1 MDDKVLL
8 KIDRWLDN
16 LATEVVLA
24 EPDTDQGLLPI
35 RELFA
40 NLRDRTEHEESL
52 VHFHAAAADAVNYIE
67 TTVMD
72 SRALFS
78 AADLEFIKNRIALL
92 KEMRR
97 DPAKPFVTDAA
108 AETLPEPTPE
118 PTPETVSAPETDA
131 PAVTPIEAIADTPA
145 EQPTVDEPAVEPAVA
160 ATPEPASAE
169 TPEKTPAP
177 APEPAPAVAVVT
189 ETIHFEEMPLVLDEN
204 IEVDL
209 LKEFFTESQEHL
221 ENIEQGALVLEDNP
235 KHKETLDSVFRAFHS
250 FKGAAGFL
258 NLRPMNRLAHELES
272 LLDLVREGKRD
283 VSAVIIEVML
293 KGGDL
298 LREYVVELQAQV
310 NGQASREAIIK
321 PVAQL
326 IHHVR
331 EVINMGNAA
340 PVAVPATPAATPT
353 PAVASQPVPAPAST
367 EAETPAKAEPAPTT
381 NVIAMPVM
389 TPVTAPV
396 EHKPIVARPA
406 EKAPKSESE
415 PVAVK
420 NNNSVVKVDT
430 MKLDSLVD
438 LVGEMVIAQSMVA
451 QDPDLRSLQCPRL
464 TRNMTQLSHIVND
477 LQRTAMSMRMVP
489 IRATFQKMNRLVRDL
504 ATKVEKQVE
513 LKLSGEDT
521 ELDRTIIEEIGDPLI
536 HMVRNSVDHGI
547 EKPEVRIA
555 NGKPPVGVLH
565 MNAFHQ
571 GGNIVIQITDDGAG
585 LNEERILAKAIEK
598 GIINEKQQL
607 SKKEIF
613 GLIFAPGFS
622 TADKVSDLSGRGVGM
637 DVVRSNIEKL
647 RGKVEIDSTP
657 GKGAVFTI
665 YLPLTLAII
674 DGLIVAVGE
683 EHYILPTL
691 SVKESFRPHADM
703 ISTVHERGEMV
714 NVRGHLS
721 PLLRL
726 HELFGIKPKSDKPE
740 DCIIIVIESGNQQR
754 CLLVDDL
761 VGKQEVVIK
770 SLGDAFK
777 RNRALSG
784 ASILG
789 DGRVGLILDVSTLV
803 SLKDVR
809 NSPTAMAA

>member
-1 MDDKVLL
+1 MDDKEISKL
-8 KIDRWLDN
+8 DRWLDN

-24 EPDTDQGLLPI
+24 EPNSDQGLLPI

-40 NLRDRTEHEESL
+40 NLRDKSANDEAL
-52 VHFHAAAADAVNYIE
+52 KHFHEAASDAVSYMEN
-67 TTVMD
+67 TVMD
-72 SRALFS
+72 GQALFTVVH
-78 AADLEFIKNRIALL
+78 LEYIKNRIALL

-97 DPAKPFVTDAA
+97 DSTKTFTVESETTTEMPAEVSEAA
-108 AETLPEPTPE
+108 VEAEPEVAPVVAET
-118 PTPETVSAPETDA
+118 
-131 PAVTPIEAIADTPA
+131 
-145 EQPTVDEPAVEPAVA
+145 
-160 ATPEPASAE
+160 
-169 TPEKTPAP
+169 
-177 APEPAPAVAVVT
+177 PEPAPAPTLEPAPAPAAAPVA
-189 ETIHFEEMPLVLDEN
+189 ETPSAPMHFDEMPLVLDEN
-204 IEVDL
+204 IESDL
-209 LKEFFTESQEHL
+209 LKEFFSESHEHL

-235 KHKETLDSVFRAFHS
+235 KHKETLDSIFRAFHS

-258 NLRPMNRLAHELES
+258 NLIPMNRLAHELES

-283 VSAVIIEVML
+283 VSAAIIEVVL

-298 LREYVVELQAQV
+298 LREYVVELQGQV
-310 NGQASREAIIK
+310 NGQTERAAIIK

-326 IHHVR
+326 IHQVR
-331 EVINMGNAA
+331 GVIAMGNAA
-340 PVAVPATPAATPT
+340 PAPAAAPVATPAVAAPTPAPVAEAEKTTPVETSATPT
-353 PAVASQPVPAPAST
+353 PAATAPA
-367 EAETPAKAEPAPTT
+367 ETS
-381 NVIAMPVM
+381 NVIAMP
-389 TPVTAPV
+389 T
-396 EHKPIVARPA
+396 ARP
-406 EKAPKSESE
+406 E
-415 PVAVK
+415 PVAVEAPRPAARPTPAVEK
-420 NNNSVVKVDT
+420 SAKGGEADHGAAKSSNGVVKVDT
-430 MKLDSLVD
+430 GKLDSLVD

-451 QDPDLRSLQCPRL
+451 QDPDLRALQCPRL
-464 TRNMTQLSHIVND
+464 SRNMTQLSHIVND

-521 ELDRTIIEEIGDPLI
+521 ELDRTIIDEIGDPLI

-547 EKPEVRIA
+547 EKPEVRVA
-555 NGKPPVGVLH
+555 NGKPAMGTLH

-571 GGNIVIQITDDGAG
+571 GGNIVIQISDDGAG

-647 RGKVEIDSTP
+647 RGKVDIDSTP

-674 DGLIVAVGE
+674 DGLIIAVGE

-691 SVKESFRPHADM
+691 SVKESFRPHPDM

-726 HELFGIKPKSDKPE
+726 YELFGIKPKSTNAE
-740 DCIIIVIESGNQQR
+740 DGIIIVIESGNQQR

-803 SLKDVR
+803 SLKDH
-809 NSPTAMAA
+809 SDPTALAA

>member
-1 MDDKVLL
+1 
-8 KIDRWLDN
+8 
-16 LATEVVLA
+16 
-24 EPDTDQGLLPI
+24 
-35 RELFA
+35 
-40 NLRDRTEHEESL
+40 
-52 VHFHAAAADAVNYIE
+52 
-67 TTVMD
+67 
-72 SRALFS
+72 
-78 AADLEFIKNRIALL
+78 
-92 KEMRR
+92 
-97 DPAKPFVTDAA
+97 
-108 AETLPEPTPE
+108 
-118 PTPETVSAPETDA
+118 
-131 PAVTPIEAIADTPA
+131 
-145 EQPTVDEPAVEPAVA
+145 
-160 ATPEPASAE
+160 
-169 TPEKTPAP
+169 
-177 APEPAPAVAVVT
+177 
-189 ETIHFEEMPLVLDEN
+189 MPLVLDEN
-204 IEVDL
+204 IEADL
-209 LKEFFTESQEHL
+209 LKEFFNESHEHL

-235 KHKETLDSVFRAFHS
+235 KHKETLDSIFRAFHS

-258 NLRPMNRLAHELES
+258 NLKPMNRLAHELES

-283 VSAVIIEVML
+283 VSAAIIEVVL

-298 LREYVVELQAQV
+298 LREYVVELQSQV
-310 NGQASREAIIK
+310 SGQSDRAAIIK

-326 IHHVR
+326 IHQVR
-331 EVINMGNAA
+331 GVIAMGNGAPAPAA
-340 PVAVPATPAATPT
+340 AATPT
-353 PAVASQPVPAPAST
+353 PAAAPVATPETPAPA
-367 EAETPAKAEPAPTT
+367 ETAK
-381 NVIAMPVM
+381 VIAMPVTAA
-389 TPVTAPV
+389 TPEPVPV
-396 EHKPIVARPA
+396 EAPRPIARPTPAPA
-406 EKAPKSESE
+406 EKSAKGGDADHG
-415 PVAVK
+415 AVK
-420 NNNSVVKVDT
+420 NNNTVVKVDT
-430 MKLDSLVD
+430 GKLDSLVD

-451 QDPDLRSLQCPRL
+451 QDPDLRALQCPRL
-464 TRNMTQLSHIVND
+464 SRNMTQLSHIVND

-521 ELDRTIIEEIGDPLI
+521 ELDRTIIDEIGDPLI

-555 NGKPPVGVLH
+555 HGKPAVGTLH

-571 GGNIVIQITDDGAG
+571 GGNIVIQISDDGAG

-647 RGKVEIDSTP
+647 RGKVDIDSTP

-674 DGLIVAVGE
+674 DGLIIAVGE

-726 HELFGIKPKSDKPE
+726 YELFGIKPKSTNANDG
-740 DCIIIVIESGNQQR
+740 IIIVIESGNQQR

-803 SLKDVR
+803 SLKDER
-809 NSPTAMAA
+809 NDPTAMAA

>member
-1 MDDKVLL
+1 MDDKDISKL
-8 KIDRWLDN
+8 DRWLDN

-24 EPDTDQGLLPI
+24 EPGSDQGLLPI

-40 NLRDRTEHEESL
+40 NLRDKSANDESL
-52 VHFHAAAADAVNYIE
+52 QHFHEAATDAVSYMEN
-67 TTVMD
+67 TVMD
-72 SRALFS
+72 GDALFT
-78 AADLEFIKNRIALL
+78 AAYLEHIKNRIALL

-97 DPAKPFVTDAA
+97 DPSKTFTSEAPTTEAA
-108 AETLPEPTPE
+108 APESENVATSETVAETPVEVESEAEPAPEPVTE
-118 PTPETVSAPETDA
+118 PAA
-131 PAVTPIEAIADTPA
+131 
-145 EQPTVDEPAVEPAVA
+145 AVEPESAPIA
-160 ATPEPASAE
+160 EPV
-169 TPEKTPAP
+169 PAP
-177 APEPAPAVAVVT
+177 APEPPPAPVTAAAPAPAPAPT
-189 ETIHFEEMPLVLDEN
+189 HFEEMPLVLDEN
-204 IEVDL
+204 IEADL
-209 LKEFFTESQEHL
+209 LKEFFSESHEHL

-235 KHKETLDSVFRAFHS
+235 KHKETLDSIFRAFHS

-258 NLRPMNRLAHELES
+258 NLKPMNRLAHELES

-283 VSAVIIEVML
+283 VSAAIIEVVL

-298 LREYVVELQAQV
+298 LREYVVELQSQV
-310 NGQASREAIIK
+310 SGQSERAAIIK
-321 PVAQL
+321 PVAHL
-326 IHHVR
+326 IHQVR
-331 EVINMGNAA
+331 GVIEMGNGTPAPAPAA
-340 PVAVPATPAATPT
+340 AATPT
-353 PAVASQPVPAPAST
+353 PTAAPVATPETPAPA
-367 EAETPAKAEPAPTT
+367 ETT
-381 NVIAMPVM
+381 NVIAMPV
-389 TPVTAPV
+389 TAAAPEPIPV
-396 EHKPIVARPA
+396 EAPRPIARPTPPSS
-406 EKAPKSESE
+406 EKSTKGGDADHG
-415 PVAVK
+415 AVK
-420 NNNSVVKVDT
+420 NNNTVVKVDT
-430 MKLDSLVD
+430 GKLDSLVD

-451 QDPDLRSLQCPRL
+451 QDPDLRALQCPRL

-521 ELDRTIIEEIGDPLI
+521 ELDRTIIDEIGDPLI

-547 EKPEVRIA
+547 EKPEVRLA
-555 NGKPPVGVLH
+555 HGKPAVGTLH

-571 GGNIVIQITDDGAG
+571 GGNIVIQISDDGAG

-647 RGKVEIDSTP
+647 RGKVDIDSTP

-674 DGLIVAVGE
+674 DGLIIAVGE

-691 SVKESFRPHADM
+691 SVKESFRPHANM

-726 HELFGIKPKSDKPE
+726 YELFGIKPKSTNANDG
-740 DCIIIVIESGNQQR
+740 IIIVIESGNQQR

-803 SLKDVR
+803 SLKDER
-809 NSPTAMAA
+809 NDPTAMAA

>member
-1 MDDKVLL
+1 MDDKDISKL
-8 KIDRWLDN
+8 DRWLDN

-24 EPDTDQGLLPI
+24 EPNSDQGLLPI

-40 NLRDRTEHEESL
+40 NLRDKSANDEAL
-52 VHFHAAAADAVNYIE
+52 KHFHEAASDAVSYMEN
-67 TTVMD
+67 TVMAGQ
-72 SRALFS
+72 ALFTVEY
-78 AADLEFIKNRIALL
+78 LEHIKNRIALL

-97 DPAKPFVTDAA
+97 DSTKTFTVESETATETLAEVSETAPVAE
-108 AETLPEPTPE
+108 AET
-118 PTPETVSAPETDA
+118 APEIVA
-131 PAVTPIEAIADTPA
+131 P
-145 EQPTVDEPAVEPAVA
+145 EPAVEAEPEVA
-160 ATPEPASAE
+160 PVVAETPEPA
-169 TPEKTPAP
+169 PAP
-177 APEPAPAVAVVT
+177 APEPAPAPAPAPVA
-189 ETIHFEEMPLVLDEN
+189 ETPPAPMHFDEMPLVLDEN
-204 IEVDL
+204 IESDL
-209 LKEFFTESQEHL
+209 LKEFFSESHEHL

-235 KHKETLDSVFRAFHS
+235 KHKETLDSIFRAFHS

-258 NLRPMNRLAHELES
+258 NLIPMNRLAHELES

-283 VSAVIIEVML
+283 VSAAIIEVVL

-298 LREYVVELQAQV
+298 LREYVVELQGQV
-310 NGQASREAIIK
+310 NGQAERAAIIK

-326 IHHVR
+326 IHQVR
-331 EVINMGNAA
+331 GVIAMGNAA
-340 PVAVPATPAATPT
+340 PAPAAAPVATPTVAAPTPAPVAEVEKTTPAAST
-353 PAVASQPVPAPAST
+353 PA
-367 EAETPAKAEPAPTT
+367 ETS
-381 NVIAMPVM
+381 NVIAMP
-389 TPVTAPV
+389 TT
-396 EHKPIVARPA
+396 RP
-406 EKAPKSESE
+406 E
-415 PVAVK
+415 PVAVEAPRPAARPTPAAEK
-420 NNNSVVKVDT
+420 SAKGGEADHGATKSSNGVVKVDT
-430 MKLDSLVD
+430 GKLDSLVD

-451 QDPDLRSLQCPRL
+451 QDPDLRALQCPRL
-464 TRNMTQLSHIVND
+464 SRNMTQLSHIVND

-521 ELDRTIIEEIGDPLI
+521 ELDRTIIDEIGDPLI

-547 EKPEVRIA
+547 EKPEVRVA
-555 NGKPPVGVLH
+555 HGKPAMGTLH

-571 GGNIVIQITDDGAG
+571 GGNIVIQISDDGAG

-647 RGKVEIDSTP
+647 RGKVDIDSTP

-674 DGLIVAVGE
+674 DGLIIAVGE

-691 SVKESFRPHADM
+691 SVKESFRPHPDM

-726 HELFGIKPKSDKPE
+726 YELFGIKPKSTNAE
-740 DCIIIVIESGNQQR
+740 DGIIIVIESGNQQR

-803 SLKDVR
+803 SLKDH
-809 NSPTAMAA
+809 SDPTALAA